1 MRSFYVFT
9 QRVSLRVHTS
19 KYGGIKLFLTYVQCN
34 SFHRGIKR
42 NAGKS
47 DLCSLAYLRLGP
59 GLTKGVE
66 SQNNKQQQRN
76 KQTSSVGEMGKGWG
90 GFVI

>member
-19 KYGGIKLFLTYVQCN
+19 KYGGIKLISTYVQCN

-47 DLCSLAYLRLGP
+47 DLVLPQAWTGP
-59 GLTKGVE
+59 DQRGGVTE
-66 SQNNKQQQRN
+66 QQTTAK
-76 KQTSSVGEMGKGWG
+76 KQTNQLSRSDG
-90 GFVI
+90 GVCNLI